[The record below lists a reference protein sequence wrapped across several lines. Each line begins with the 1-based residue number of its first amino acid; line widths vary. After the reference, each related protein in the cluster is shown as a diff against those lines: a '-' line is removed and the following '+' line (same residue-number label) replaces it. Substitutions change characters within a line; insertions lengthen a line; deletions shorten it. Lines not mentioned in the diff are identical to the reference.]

1 MAAQTGSRS
10 SLQERLDFIGLDS
23 DGRRRL
29 KQLKP
34 IIAEAIGPA
43 LDKFYEAVRANPETR
58 KYFRDEAHLSGAKS
72 RQAAHWGVI
81 ADAEYGDAYSTAV
94 RAIGHAH
101 ARLGLEPRLYIG
113 GYSLI
118 TEQLIKA
125 LVTHDR
131 PGLFARSGKKRED
144 LAASLAV
151 LVKAIF
157 LDMDLAISIYL
168 EELDAQ
174 RRKAEAARAE
184 AEKNQKSAL
193 DALTDALHRLAAGD
207 LRTRLTAEV
216 AAEFEQ
222 LKTDFNN
229 ATAALEQAITS
240 VAVASAAISDG
251 TAEIGQAADD
261 MSRRTEQQAASL
273 EQSAAALSELTS
285 AVKRS
290 NVNAA
295 ETATKVVTA
304 RVEAQ
309 NSGDIVRNA
318 VSAMNQIEKSS
329 SEIGQI
335 IGVIDEIAFQTNLLA
350 LNAGVEAARAGEAG
364 RGFAVVAQEV
374 RSLAQ
379 RSAEAA
385 KEIKALISAST
396 SQVLSGVKL
405 MAETGS
411 VSEKIIA
418 KVVEIDGGV
427 AQLASASTEQS
438 TGLAEVTVAITQ
450 MDQATQ
456 QNAAMVEQ
464 TTAAV
469 HSLRSQ
475 AEELVRTVSRFK
487 IHDVLPSV
495 HERRDR
501 NERAAARPGDY
512 ATDGNAARAMGEVDG
527 WREF

>member
-1 MAAQTGSRS
+1 MVAQADSRS
-10 SLQERLDFIGLDS
+10 SLQERLDFVGLD
-23 DGRRRL
+23 GAARQRL
-29 KQLKP
+29 KQMKP
-34 IIAEAIGPA
+34 FIEKAISPA
-43 LDKFYEAVRANPETR
+43 LDTFYKAVRANPEARTF
-58 KYFRDEAHLSGAKS
+58 FRDEAHLSGAKN
-72 RQAAHWGVI
+72 RQVAHWGVI
-81 ADAEYGDAYSTAV
+81 ADAEYGVAYETAV

-113 GYSLI
+113 GYALI
-118 TEQLIKA
+118 TEELIKA
-125 LVTHDR
+125 LVGQNRT
-131 PGLFARSGKKRED
+131 GLFDRSGKRED

-184 AEKNQKSAL
+184 AEKNQRHAL

-222 LKTDFNN
+222 LKTDFND

-273 EQSAAALSELTS
+273 EQSAAALNQLTS

-290 NVNAA
+290 TVDAA
-295 ETATKVVTA
+295 ETATRVVTT
-304 RVEAQ
+304 RKEAEI
-309 NSGDIVRNA
+309 SGDIVKSA
-318 VSAMNQIEKSS
+318 VAAMNQIEKSS

-364 RGFAVVAQEV
+364 RGFAVVASEV

-385 KEIKALISAST
+385 KEIKQLIAAST
-396 SQVLSGVKL
+396 SQVMAGVKL
-405 MAETGS
+405 IAETGT
-411 VSEKIIA
+411 VSAKIITQVA
-418 KVVEIDGGV
+418 EIDGGV
-427 AQLASASTEQS
+427 AQLANSSTEQS
-438 TGLAEVTVAITQ
+438 NGLAEVTVAITQ
-450 MDQATQ
+450 MDQAHQ

-469 HSLRSQ
+469 HSLRHQ
-475 AEELVRTVSRFK
+475 AEELVQTVSRFK
-487 IHDVLPSV
+487 IHDVLPV
-495 HERRDR
+495 AQTRTERGGRT
-501 NERAAARPGDY
+501 AARRSGHL
-512 ATDGNAARAMGEVDG
+512 TDGNTALATESGDG

>member
-1 MAAQTGSRS
+1 MAAPTGSRS
-10 SLQERLDFIGLDS
+10 SLQERLDFVGI
-23 DGRRRL
+23 DGEARERL
-29 KQLKP
+29 KQMKP
-34 IIAEAIGPA
+34 FIDKAISPA
-43 LDKFYEAVRANPETR
+43 LDTFYKAVRANPEARTF
-58 KYFRDEAHLSGAKS
+58 FRDEAHLAGAKN
-72 RQAAHWGVI
+72 RQVAHWGVI
-81 ADAEYGDAYSTAV
+81 ADAEYGVAYENAV

-113 GYSLI
+113 GYALI
-118 TEQLIKA
+118 TEELIKA
-125 LVTHDR
+125 LVGQNRTR
-131 PGLFARSGKKRED
+131 LFDRSGRRED

-174 RRKAEAARAE
+174 RRAAEAARAE
-184 AEKNQKSAL
+184 AEKNQKHAL
-193 DALTDALHRLAAGD
+193 DALTEALHRLASGD
-207 LRTRLTAEV
+207 LRTRLTADV

-222 LKTDFNN
+222 IKKDFNS
-229 ATAALEQAITS
+229 ATEELERAIAR
-240 VAVASAAISDG
+240 VAVASTAISDG

-273 EQSAAALSELTS
+273 EQSAAALNQLTS

-290 NVNAA
+290 TADAA
-295 ETATKVVTA
+295 GTASRVVTA
-304 RVEAQ
+304 RKEAEM
-309 NSGDIVRNA
+309 SGDIVRNA
-318 VSAMNQIEKSS
+318 VAAMNQIEKSS

-385 KEIKALISAST
+385 KEIKQLIAAST
-396 SQVLSGVKL
+396 TQVMSGVKL
-405 MAETGS
+405 IAETGT

-418 KVVEIDGGV
+418 QVSEIDGGV
-427 AQLASASTEQS
+427 AQLANSSTEQS

-469 HSLRSQ
+469 HSLRHQ

-487 IHDVLPSV
+487 IHDVLPTG
-495 HERRDR
+495 HGK
-501 NERAAARPGDY
+501 NERAERPVVRRSVPL
-512 ATDGNAARAMGEVDG
+512 TDGNAALAMEGGDG